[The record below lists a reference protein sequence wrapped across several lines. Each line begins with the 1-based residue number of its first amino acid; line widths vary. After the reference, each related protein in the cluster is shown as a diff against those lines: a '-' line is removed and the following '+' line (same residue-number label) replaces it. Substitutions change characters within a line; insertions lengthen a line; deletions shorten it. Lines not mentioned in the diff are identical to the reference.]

1 MSNPT
6 ASLLIIGNEI
16 LSGRTI
22 DANLSYIARVL
33 GTAGIRMTEARI
45 VPDIEARI
53 IEAVRALAA
62 STTYV
67 FTTGGIGPTHDDI
80 TAASIARAFD
90 VPLVRNAE
98 AERRLRAYYPPEKVN
113 DARLRMADIPQG
125 ASLIDNPVST
135 APGFVLRNVHVLP
148 GVPRIMQPMLDLLVP
163 TLTGGKPLRSR
174 TVVCDEAEGVLADGL
189 RQLQATHGS
198 VEIGSYPGQ
207 RDGRPETSIV
217 FRGTD
222 PRAIEAAVLAFADLA
237 RQIGFAAEDQGLAP
251 L

>member
-16 LSGRTI
+16 LSGRTV
-22 DANLSYIARVL
+22 DANLPYIARVL
-33 GTAGIRMTEARI
+33 GAAGIRMTEMRV
-45 VPDIEARI
+45 VPDIEERI
-53 IEAVRALAA
+53 VLAVRALSA

-80 TAASIARAFD
+80 TAASIAKAFD
-90 VPLVRNAE
+90 VPLLRNPE

-113 DARLRMADIPQG
+113 AARLRMADIPEG

-135 APGFVLRNVHVLP
+135 APGFILHNVHVLP

-163 TLTGGKPLRSR
+163 ALSGGRPLRSR
-174 TVVCDEAEGVLADGL
+174 TVVCDEAEGVIADGL
-189 RQLQATHGS
+189 RQLQARHGH
-198 VEIGSYPGQ
+198 VEIGSYPGL
-207 RDGRPETSIV
+207 RDGRPETAIV
-217 FRGTD
+217 FRGTE
-222 PRAIEAAVLAFADLA
+222 PSAIEEAVLAFTAMA
-237 RQIGFAAEDQGLAP
+237 QSMGFAARDQGLAP